1 MLFVLFEQTY
11 MFSILQALHLI
22 SPSSVPGLRFFL
34 PFSESSLI
42 QLPPLPLD
50 LSPRSMGT
58 FVLNL
63 AMSPFSSV
71 YLYVCLRPIIEARIY
86 RILRRRLPKPDRPDE
101 LSIRV
106 AAENDLIEWTV
117 PTLGR
122 RSEEEVRRSNFT
134 MLEEIRYELLTLRN
148 WVFSWFGWK
157 QAKPLDGETINPSRQ
172 ERIESLRHRIEQ
184 LQHEL
189 GNTTSRISSS
199 HTRQQRSLSLG
210 ARGERPLD
218 TREQEP
224 RSRSPGRAVSTPT
237 PEPESLFNMDQVLPN
252 ERLTQSPVEVSPNT
266 LDRLPPPGRTG
277 MDGISRSAASVS
289 DHPRLLDQD
298 PPDDLP
304 RHRRDSRS
312 NTLFSRPSSPES
324 SPPTSP
330 RVRASLVH
338 QNSEVITMQLELLTT
353 HNPNRDRNMG
363 AAGENSRSG
372 QNDRLSSL
380 NRSASE
386 LLDAILS
393 NPGQSV
399 PGALRSE
406 SAANNGGLSGP
417 AARASTAAP
426 DMAEPANL
434 DMAEQQAPGD
444 VSNDNTVVPVVP
456 ENATILPD
464 GVEEPT
470 QGPDNNNQSSD
481 SESEFSAT
489 ADSRPLTSRAQNRRR
504 QGTVPTLPTH
514 RVTIL
519 SSHLVDS
526 LASHLASLITS
537 VLFIPLESLYLRSL
551 AISYLSSPA
560 SADIANRASL
570 LSDIRS
576 PGAWAGGGGRQDAL
590 AYMGKLALVT
600 GMQAAVSMG
609 ILRVGAAAAIGL
621 GKRVF
626 GWGNL

>member
-1 MLFVLFEQTY
+1 
-11 MFSILQALHLI
+11 
-22 SPSSVPGLRFFL
+22 
-34 PFSESSLI
+34 
-42 QLPPLPLD
+42 
-50 LSPRSMGT
+50 
-58 FVLNL
+58 
-63 AMSPFSSV
+63 
-71 YLYVCLRPIIEARIY
+71 
-86 RILRRRLPKPDRPDE
+86 
-101 LSIRV
+101 
-106 AAENDLIEWTV
+106 
-117 PTLGR
+117 
-122 RSEEEVRRSNFT
+122 
-134 MLEEIRYELLTLRN
+134 
-148 WVFSWFGWK
+148 
-157 QAKPLDGETINPSRQ
+157 
-172 ERIESLRHRIEQ
+172 
-184 LQHEL
+184 
-189 GNTTSRISSS
+189 
-199 HTRQQRSLSLG
+199 
-210 ARGERPLD
+210 
-218 TREQEP
+218 
-224 RSRSPGRAVSTPT
+224 
-237 PEPESLFNMDQVLPN
+237 
-252 ERLTQSPVEVSPNT
+252 
-266 LDRLPPPGRTG
+266 
-277 MDGISRSAASVS
+277 
-289 DHPRLLDQD
+289 
-298 PPDDLP
+298 
-304 RHRRDSRS
+304 
-312 NTLFSRPSSPES
+312 
-324 SPPTSP
+324 
-330 RVRASLVH
+330 
-338 QNSEVITMQLELLTT
+338 MQLELLTT